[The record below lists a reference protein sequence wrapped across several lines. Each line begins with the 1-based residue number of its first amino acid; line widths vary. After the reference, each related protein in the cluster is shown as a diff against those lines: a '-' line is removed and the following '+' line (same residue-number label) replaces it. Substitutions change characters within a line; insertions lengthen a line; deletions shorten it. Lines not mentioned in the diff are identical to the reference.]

1 MLKIDY
7 ILLARHFR
15 EETLEEENV
24 TITAWQNESVINSL
38 TYNRLKNVCC
48 QERVPIEEKQITQE
62 ETKAWK
68 KIITKILA
76 EEDLS
81 VNGSRGKGKGV
92 RQI

>member
-24 TITAWQNESVINSL
+24 TIIAWKNESTINRL
-38 TYNRLKNVCC
+38 TYNRLKNICYK
-48 QERVPIEEKQITQE
+48 ERLPIEEQKITKE

-68 KIITKILA
+68 KIITKILD
-76 EEDLS
+76 EES
-81 VNGSRGKGKGV
+81 VGER
-92 RQI
+92 

>member
-48 QERVPIEEKQITQE
+48 KERLPIEQQKITKE
-62 ETKAWK
+62 ETKVWK

-76 EEDLS
+76 EEETS
-81 VNGSRGKGKGV
+81 VHGER
-92 RQI
+92 

>member
-15 EETLEEENV
+15 GETSEEEN
-24 TITAWQNESVINSL
+24 TIIDLWREQSVMNGL
-38 TYNRLKNVCC
+38 TYKRLQKVSKSENSV
-48 QERVPIEEKQITQE
+48 EEKVISKE
-62 ETKAWK
+62 ERIVWK

-81 VNGSRGKGKGV
+81 V
-92 RQI
+92 

>member
-24 TITAWQNESVINSL
+24 NIIAWQNESISNNL
-38 TYNRLKNVCC
+38 TYKRLKNVCC
-48 QERVPIEEKQITQE
+48 QEQIPVEEQKITDE

-76 EEDLS
+76 EE
-81 VNGSRGKGKGV
+81 V
-92 RQI
+92 

>member
-15 EETLEEENV
+15 EETLEKENV
-24 TITAWQNESVINSL
+24 KIIAWQNESIINNM

-48 QERVPIEEKQITQE
+48 QEQVPIEEQKITKE

-68 KIITKILA
+68 KIITKILE

-81 VNGSRGKGKGV
+81 VHGER
-92 RQI
+92 

>member
-24 TITAWQNESVINSL
+24 TIVAWQNESVINTL
-38 TYNRLKNVCC
+38 TYNRLKNVCRK
-48 QERVPIEEKQITQE
+48 ESVPIEEQKITKE

-81 VNGSRGKGKGV
+81 VHGER
-92 RQI
+92 

>member
-15 EETLEEENV
+15 EETLNEENA
-24 TITAWQNESVINSL
+24 TIIAWQNENVINTL

-48 QERVPIEEKQITQE
+48 QEQVLIEEQKITKE

-68 KIITKILA
+68 KIITKIL
-76 EEDLS
+76 EEEIE
-81 VNGSRGKGKGV
+81 G
-92 RQI
+92 

>member
-7 ILLARHFR
+7 ILLVRHFR

-24 TITAWQNESVINSL
+24 AIVAWRNANMLNSL

-48 QERVPIEEKQITQE
+48 RERVPIEERIITKE

-68 KIITKILA
+68 KIITKVL
-76 EEDLS
+76 EEKVED
-81 VNGSRGKGKGV
+81 
-92 RQI
+92 

>member
-24 TITAWQNESVINSL
+24 TIIAWENESTINRL
-38 TYNRLKNVCC
+38 TYNRLKNICYK
-48 QERVPIEEKQITQE
+48 ERLPIEEQKITKE

-68 KIITKILA
+68 KIITKILE

-81 VNGSRGKGKGV
+81 VHGER
-92 RQI
+92 

>member
-15 EETLEEENV
+15 EETFEEENV
-24 TITAWQNESVINSL
+24 KIIAWQNESVINSL
-38 TYNRLKNVCC
+38 TYKRLKKICQ
-48 QERVPIEEKQITQE
+48 QERVPAEEQKITKE

-68 KIITKILA
+68 KIITKILE

-81 VNGSRGKGKGV
+81 VHGER
-92 RQI
+92 

>member
-24 TITAWQNESVINSL
+24 SIITWQNESVINNL
-38 TYNRLKNVCC
+38 TYKRLKNVCH
-48 QERVPIEEKQITQE
+48 QERVPIEEQKITKE

-68 KIITKILA
+68 KIITKIL
-76 EEDLS
+76 EEE
-81 VNGSRGKGKGV
+81 VEG
-92 RQI
+92 